1 MQEESSSECMAI
13 FLLDPE
19 DLDPRLRIAYISWR
33 STHVFS
39 MILNLQL
46 LRYIFQLTLND

>member
-19 DLDPRLRIAYISWR
+19 DLDPRLRIAYILEIDPCIFDDS
-33 STHVFS
+33 
-39 MILNLQL
+39 QL
-46 LRYIFQLTLND
+46 AVTSIYISVDTK